1 MSNLQKVLV
10 AFLAA
15 LAMAAPAH
23 SQPYPSH
30 PIRIVVPFSPGGFT
44 DVVGRIVAQKLSE
57 AFGQQAVIDN
67 KAGAASIIGTEIV
80 AKSKPD
86 GYTLVMISTTHVI
99 APWMYKKLPY
109 DALKDFAPVMKLVDG
124 SNVAVVHPSL
134 GVSSIAELI
143 ALAKANPGKIDY
155 ASSGNG
161 STQHLVA
168 ALFATMTGTQLNHVP
183 YKGSAQATTDL
194 IGGQVKLS
202 FAGVPNVLQYI
213 QNGRLRAL
221 AVTGTKRAPE
231 LPEVPTMDEAGVKGY
246 DGSSWLGLL
255 APAATPR
262 EVIALLQSTVAKA
275 LVQPDAQKAIAAS
288 GVVVSTS
295 TTEEFAAQLRRESVK
310 WGKVVRD
317 SGATVE

>member
-1 MSNLQKVLV
+1 MSNLQKIMVT
-10 AFLAA
+10 FLAA
-15 LAMAAPAH
+15 LAMAAPVQ

-231 LPEVPTMDEAGVKGY
+231 LPEVPTMEEAGVKGY

-255 APAATPR
+255 APAGTPR

-275 LVQPDAQKAIAAS
+275 LVQPDAQKAIVAS

-310 WGKVVRD
+310 WGKVVHD